1 MGSLSWPIGATVD
14 CRTIFTPSY
23 MRASNRLRV
32 GHGDIRLK
40 QYLVVALAMLW
51 LPLDAAGRSP
61 QQPTQTPA
69 PANPLKQLSL
79 EQLGNIE
86 VTTQSKTPTEV
97 WKTTAAIYVI
107 TQDDI
112 RRSGATTIPE
122 ALRLAPGV
130 EVTRIDANKWSIGIR
145 GFGSRLNRDVLVL
158 MDGRSVYNPLL
169 AGTYWEVQDTMMD
182 DIDRIEVIRGPGGIV
197 WGPNALNGVINI
209 ITKSSE
215 ETQGIVFDG
224 ATSTFK
230 RGFASVRYGGHNAS
244 GTLSYRV
251 YAKGYDRG
259 PQYHADHD
267 NYDAWRSQQG
277 GFRVD
282 WRENARD
289 TLTVQGDIYRERA
302 GETVTAINYAPPYSQ
317 VLHGDMRLSGG
328 NILARWTRTLGENR
342 DVEIQAYYDATNRRE
357 PNFGDIRKTFDVDYV
372 QRAPLG
378 NRNSLTWG
386 ASARASHGDE
396 LAPTTGLFF
405 TPPQRTDT
413 MFTGFLEDDITLIP
427 ERLVFQAGSKFIKT
441 NYTDLELEPSGR
453 LLWTPTET
461 RTVWLAFTHAVRT
474 PSNAERDFNLS
485 GFISPTSPNGLPV
498 FARIIANPDFVSEKL
513 DGYELGFRSL
523 MTPSAYVDV
532 ATFYNQYHD
541 LFSEDIIGPEFVE
554 DSPPPPHNLIPVR
567 FGNGLVGSTYGG
579 EIAPEWRPT
588 DWWRLRGSY
597 SYLHMVL
604 NRGPNSEDIGTAP
617 IVEGT
622 SPQHQVLTQSSWD
635 LPKRLTFDFDYRFVS
650 KLASQGIPAY
660 STADARL
667 AWMVNSHL
675 ELSVVGE
682 NLFQPYHYEFPSD
695 PGPNVAIKRSIFGRV
710 VWSSET
716 Q

>member
-1 MGSLSWPIGATVD
+1 MRSLKRTRTVHV
-14 CRTIFTPSY
+14 CVPPKR
-23 MRASNRLRV
+23 
-32 GHGDIRLK
+32 
-40 QYLVVALAMLW
+40 YLALVLAVLPVAAAAAAM
-51 LPLDAAGRSP
+51 PA

-79 EQLGNIE
+79 EQLGNIQ
-86 VTTQSKTPTEV
+86 VTAQSKIPTEV

-112 RRSGATTIPE
+112 RRAGATTIPE

-169 AGTYWEVQDTMMD
+169 AGTYWEVQDTMID
-182 DIDRIEVIRGPGGIV
+182 DIDRIEVIRGPGGIA
-197 WGPNALNGVINI
+197 WGPNAVDGVINI

-215 ETQGIVFDG
+215 ETQGILFDG
-224 ATSTFK
+224 ATSTFQ
-230 RGFASVRYGGHNAS
+230 RGFASVRYGGRNAS
-244 GTLSYRV
+244 GTLFYRI

-259 PQYHADHD
+259 PQHHTDHD

-282 WRENARD
+282 WTKNTRD

-328 NILARWTRTLGENR
+328 NVLARWTRTLGDNR
-342 DVEIQAYYDATNRRE
+342 DIEIQAYYDATNRRE
-357 PNFGDIRKTFDVDYV
+357 PNFGDIRKTIDVDYV
-372 QRAPLG
+372 QRTPLG
-378 NRNSLTWG
+378 ERNNLTWG
-386 ASARASHGDE
+386 ASARSSHGDE

-405 TPPQRTDT
+405 TPPERTDT
-413 MFTGFLEDDITLIP
+413 LFTGFLEDDIILIP
-427 ERLVFQAGSKFIKT
+427 DRLVFQAGSKFIKT
-441 NYTDLELEPSGR
+441 NYTGVELEPSGR
-453 LLWTPTET
+453 LLWTPSDT
-461 RTVWLAFTHAVRT
+461 RTVWLAVTHAVRT

-485 GFISPTSPNGLPV
+485 GFISPTSSNGLPV

-513 DGYELGFRSL
+513 NGYELGFRSL
-523 MTPSAYVDV
+523 TSQTTYIDV
-532 ATFYNQYHD
+532 AAFFNQYHD

-554 DSPPPPHNLIPVR
+554 ASPPPPHNLIPVR
-567 FGNGLVGSTYGG
+567 FGNGLVGWTYGG

-588 DWWRLRGSY
+588 TWWRLRGSY

-604 NRGPNSEDIGTAP
+604 NRGPNSEDIGSGP

-622 SPQHQVLTQSSWD
+622 SPQHQVVIQSGWD
-635 LPKRLTFDFDYRFVS
+635 LPKRFTFDFDYRFVS

-660 STADARL
+660 STADVRL

-675 ELSVVGE
+675 ELSVVGD

-695 PGPNVAIKRSIFGRV
+695 PGPNVAIKRSVYGRV
-710 VWSSET
+710 VWTS
-716 Q
+716 QPQ